1 MGANQLLDIERWI
14 ELAGLEL
21 LKAWTLLTDLTTAA
35 RVRRARDKSQKAD
48 YPAGTIEGAMFTQF
62 GRDTGNYDGLIRLSA
77 LSHQADDKDRIIV
90 QKILGA
96 LRGFLQQE
104 NLVAQMNATVSAIA
118 AGTELT
124 VIYIECNGTE
134 YESLET
140 ERVNELVLEARIVA
154 YPSRA

>member
-1 MGANQLLDIERWI
+1 
-14 ELAGLEL
+14 
-21 LKAWTLLTDLTTAA
+21 
-35 RVRRARDKSQKAD
+35 
-48 YPAGTIEGAMFTQF
+48 
-62 GRDTGNYDGLIRLSA
+62 
-77 LSHQADDKDRIIV
+77 
-90 QKILGA
+90 
-96 LRGFLQQE
+96 
-104 NLVAQMNATVSAIA
+104 MNATVSAIA